1 MVDCSYSRHSETTMA
16 ASHCELHMNVNQGT
30 WNVDVQARTPSV
42 ANTIIILDW
51 DDTLLSSS
59 WLASK
64 GLSPFGGQ
72 PLPQEAVDQLKK
84 LEAAVLKLLEKA
96 LLYGEVHLVTNAET
110 GWVEMSA
117 EAFLPGVVP
126 LLPKVNIV
134 SARSSY
140 QTKYPDQPSMWKV
153 EAFRNGLEQVFQ
165 GKSVHT
171 HEEEEK
177 TWSTPEGSPGV
188 SGESYRNVISLG
200 DSMHERLALKR
211 VTSNME
217 STYSKSVKFVER
229 PTIEQLERE
238 LTIISGSFDYL
249 CTYGGNLDLMLVV
262 EMLKG

>member
-1 MVDCSYSRHSETTMA
+1 MVDCTYPRYSGITMGA
-16 ASHCELHMNVNQGT
+16 TQCELHMNMNQDA
-30 WNVDVQARTPSV
+30 WKMEAQAERPSF

-51 DDTLLSSS
+51 DDTLLASS
-59 WLASK
+59 WLVSE
-64 GLSPFGGQ
+64 GLTPYRNR
-72 PLPQEAVDQLKK
+72 PIPQEAVNQLRG

-96 LLYGEVHLVTNAET
+96 LLHGEVHLVTNAEA
-110 GWVEMSA
+110 GWVELSA

-140 QTKYPDQPSMWKV
+140 QTQYPDQPSMWKV

-165 GKSVHT
+165 GKT
-171 HEEEEK
+171 DLALDEEEK
-177 TWSTPEGSPGV
+177 TWSSPTPAGV
-188 SGESYRNVISLG
+188 NCQAYRNVISFG

-211 VTSNME
+211 VTSNMAL
-217 STYSKSVKFVER
+217 TYSKSVKFVER

-238 LTIISGSFDYL
+238 LTIICGSFEYL
-249 CTYGGNLDLMLVV
+249 CTYNGNLDLMLVV